1 MKEKESVRATRKTR
15 TYKVEVDEEKC
26 IGCEECVENC
36 PVDVFEMQDE
46 KSVPVDAEECI
57 GCETCIELCEQ
68 EAITVTEID

>member
-15 TYKVEVDEEKC
+15 TYKVEVDE
-26 IGCEECVENC
+26 EECVENC